1 MPNQTTRIFCC
12 LGIFVE
18 DRQEAAL
25 GAFSSPPTSTGL
37 CPLSSYLCA
46 LTVVLCG
53 KIIWLVKIWN
63 KGSTDVTSEFVW

>member
-1 MPNQTTRIFCC
+1 MHAKPNNPDFLLLWYLCR
-12 LGIFVE
+12 
-18 DRQEAAL
+18 RQEAAL
-25 GAFSSPPTSTGL
+25 GAFGSPPTSTGL

-63 KGSTDVTSEFVW
+63 KGSTDVTSECVW